1 MHLAERLAEF
11 SHEWKERQDLT
22 KEARDLLRLED
33 DVKSLQSFANRAY
46 SSEMATQ
53 KTVVRDL
60 LGGKLRRAKACGTVG
75 SNCLR
80 IGTYSL
86 MQQDDME
93 ACIDS
98 GMARIRSMAVMW
110 EDILARSVWCQAVG
124 SLVEVLAA
132 KIIMDVME
140 MSSIGQ
146 DEAYSAASMIRKVT
160 ELDDLFLP
168 SKLSGREA
176 GEEGEMAAT
185 MQYAASWLR
194 LQYLSE
200 VLQSNLN
207 EVRYLWFES
216 ELSLWFSAEEVVELV
231 SMSFEENARS
241 KEVVREITQRPHPKL
256 EG

>member
-1 MHLAERLAEF
+1 
-11 SHEWKERQDLT
+11 
-22 KEARDLLRLED
+22 
-33 DVKSLQSFANRAY
+33 
-46 SSEMATQ
+46 
-53 KTVVRDL
+53 
-60 LGGKLRRAKACGTVG
+60 
-75 SNCLR
+75 
-80 IGTYSL
+80 

-98 GMARIRSMAVMW
+98 AVARIRSMAIMW

-124 SLVEVLAA
+124 SLIEVLAV
-132 KIIMDVME
+132 KIINDVMD
-140 MSSIGQ
+140 MNSISQ
-146 DEAYSAASMIRKVT
+146 DEAYSAARMIRNVT

-168 SKLSGREA
+168 SKLSGRET
-176 GEEGEMAAT
+176 EEGEVAAT

-216 ELSLWFSAEEVVELV
+216 ELSLSFSAEEVVELV
-231 SMSFEENARS
+231 NMSFEENARS